1 MAIMILDHF
10 GKSVKTADFLSGC
23 AQGVKAFQVQRTGAF
38 KVKGHDL
45 GNGHLEVS
53 FRRGDV
59 AKELEWDRV
68 MIHDHLEMMD
78 RWREECEEERR
89 QRSLKVAANR
99 AKKRVRQ
106 LCKAMGADT
115 LLTLTYKANEADL
128 QRCKADLKEFNRRM
142 LRVLPE
148 FCFIAA
154 FEHQERCALHIHMAT
169 RRIPREITRISSTG
183 QAYSVNSYNVIR
195 AVWRSVTKERQ
206 GNIDVQRTK
215 RNSTRSPARIA
226 TYIAGYIIKEFA
238 EGDKW
243 TNRWTKYGKC
253 DVPAPVDLGTVDT
266 ALEGLK
272 AAMACLNAQHALVDL
287 VFSKWGDWGYVSAE
301 RPARSSRG
309 RPSSVL

>member
-10 GKSVKTADFLSGC
+10 GKSVKTVDFLSGR

-59 AKELEWDRV
+59 AKELDWDRV
-68 MIHDHLEMMD
+68 MILDHLELMD

-89 QRSLKVAANR
+89 QRALKVAANR

-115 LLTLTYKANEADL
+115 LLTLTYKANETDL
-128 QRCKADLKEFNRRM
+128 QRCKADLKAFNRKM
-142 LRVLPE
+142 LGEFPE

-154 FEHQERCALHIHMAT
+154 FEHQERGALHIHMAT
-169 RRIPREITRISSTG
+169 RRIPREIKRVSAEGHPYT
-183 QAYSVNSYNVIR
+183 VNSYNVIR
-195 AVWRSVTKERQ
+195 ALWRSVTKERQ

-238 EGDKW
+238 EGEKW

-253 DVPAPVDLGTVDT
+253 DVPPPVDLGTVDT

-272 AAMACLNAQHALVDL
+272 AAMACLNSKHALVDL
-287 VFSKWGDWGYVSAE
+287 VFSRWGDWGYVSAE
-301 RPARSSRG
+301 SPSKAARG
-309 RPSSVL
+309 RRVSAC